1 MHNLIRFYYRNRYKI
16 WGIIIAIILLIV
28 IIQIL
33 NGMLAKQNKREI
45 DSIMKNNVS
54 QNTTI
59 STNKNE
65 IYFSTDESKITKDKV
80 NETDLK
86 KAKTIIE
93 DFVGK
98 CNDKDIEG
106 AYNLLSEDC
115 KKEYYQNIEKF
126 QNYYYNSNFGNS
138 RKLVTIENWI
148 LDTYRIRIRDDMMS
162 TGKVSELST
171 EDYYTVVK
179 ENDEYKLNINSF
191 ISKKEINKNQTV
203 DNIKFNV
210 LSVRTF
216 MDYEIYTIKVENGT
230 ENNIILDTKKD
241 SKSIYFEDTKENKYY
256 VYTNEL
262 SDALLKVNKGFSTQI
277 EIKVFNGYKSSLPQM
292 RYMVFTDVEIKSNN
306 NGEKQKKLI
315 TINL

>member
-230 ENNIILDTKKD
+230 ENNIILDSKKD